1 MWCFFNKKYKRIMRY
16 CKLDY
21 FQSTVYCPR
30 EKKLFIFEKV
40 FERKKFVILEIFYSN
55 SKFEEVQKDQLF
67 RIENKNL
74 KRWRNISNFI
84 SCLYGCSYEGISRKG
99 RLGFPAIKFWLIFMY
114 YNQQNK
120 WTLTTFHLSQIAL
133 KFPRNLTKTVYITL
147 VYCTAIFSMEW
158 ILFFF
163 IFIKF

>member
-1 MWCFFNKKYKRIMRY
+1 MRY

-67 RIENKNL
+67 RIEK
-74 KRWRNISNFI
+74 
-84 SCLYGCSYEGISRKG
+84 
-99 RLGFPAIKFWLIFMY
+99 IKTKKMTKYFKFYFLSLWLF
-114 YNQQNK
+114 
-120 WTLTTFHLSQIAL
+120 L
-133 KFPRNLTKTVYITL
+133 PRNET
-147 VYCTAIFSMEW
+147 ER
-158 ILFFF
+158 
-163 IFIKF
+163 